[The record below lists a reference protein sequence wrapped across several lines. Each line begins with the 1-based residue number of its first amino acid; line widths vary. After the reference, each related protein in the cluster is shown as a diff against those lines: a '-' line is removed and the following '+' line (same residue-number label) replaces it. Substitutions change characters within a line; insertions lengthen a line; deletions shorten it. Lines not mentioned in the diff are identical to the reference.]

1 MSNLELIQ
9 RLCCMLDAA
18 QGIIREQAEIL
29 AMHGIETDT
38 GELEQRRST
47 LLFQDATQ
55 GGQHEQNY

>member
-55 GGQHEQNY
+55 GGD